1 MISRSVSEI
10 TLIDQVAVGIE
21 IGLTVN
27 CRLWV
32 TGVIEKD
39 AFVYELGG
47 VEKAGEQIMTVDFT
61 LFSISGKC
69 ARVVTDDMAS

>member
-47 VEKAGEQIMTVDFT
+47 IKRAGEQILVFDFT
-61 LFSISGKC
+61 LFAISGKR
-69 ARVVTDDMAS
+69 ARVITDDMAS